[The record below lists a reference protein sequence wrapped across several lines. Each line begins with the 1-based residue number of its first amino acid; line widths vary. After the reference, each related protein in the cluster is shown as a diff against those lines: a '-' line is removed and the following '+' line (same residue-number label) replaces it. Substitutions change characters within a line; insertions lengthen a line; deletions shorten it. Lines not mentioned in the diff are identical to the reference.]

1 MKETRTNPIPTEIPK
16 DIRRLIPEADI
27 NDSACFPEASVY
39 FIDKGH
45 RNDRAAESSIKR
57 SQDDSAF
64 LHKGTRRIGFV

>member
-45 RNDRAAESSIKR
+45 KM
-57 SQDDSAF
+57 
-64 LHKGTRRIGFV
+64 IGLRKAR

>member
-27 NDSACFPEASVY
+27 DGSACFLEASVY

-45 RNDRAAESSIKR
+45 RNDRAAESSKKKPR
-57 SQDDSAF
+57 
-64 LHKGTRRIGFV
+64 